1 MKTKTISYKTYSELS
16 RIETFEDRLKY
27 LMLNGKVSDFTFNGH
42 RYLNQRLYQCP
53 EWKSIRRRVIIRDDG
68 CDLGCDGYKIFGS
81 VLVHHI
87 NPITIDD
94 VVERRP
100 CVFDLENLISTSFNT
115 HNAIHYG
122 VEDLILKGLVIR
134 TKNDT
139 CLWR

>member
-1 MKTKTISYKTYSELS
+1 MSIKTYSELVKLS
-16 RIETFEDRLKY
+16 TFEDRFNYLK
-27 LMLNGKVSDFTFNGH
+27 LKGVVGELTFNGH

-53 EWKSIRRRVIIRDDG
+53 EWKSIRRKVILRDEG
-68 CDLGCDGYKIFGS
+68 RDLALEGYDIVGRI
-81 VLVHHI
+81 LIHHI

-94 VVERRP
+94 IVERRQ
-100 CVFDLENLISTSFNT
+100 CVFDLENLVSTSFDT

-122 VEDLILKGLVIR
+122 DEELIPKGFVIR

>member
-1 MKTKTISYKTYSELS
+1 MSIKRYSEL
-16 RIETFEDRLKY
+16 IEIPTFEERFRY
-27 LMLNGKVSDFTFNGH
+27 LMLNGRVGELTFNGH
-42 RYLNQRLYQCP
+42 RYLNQKLYQCT
-53 EWKSIRRRVIIRDDG
+53 EWAAIRRRVIIRDCG
-68 CDLGCDGYKIFGS
+68 CDLACEGYEIMDS

-87 NPITIDD
+87 NPITIGD

-100 CVFDLENLISTSFNT
+100 CVFDLENLICTSLET

-122 VEDLILKGLVIR
+122 DEELLPKGLVIR